1 VTANFL
7 DDLKCAAQRASE
19 AEDAF
24 RREVAA
30 QTKSL
35 ERDRAFAHRRLSMM
49 RDIDEVIAPTATE
62 DEAIAAAAAALRLR
76 LGWPDLSPARTEVLS
91 RFAPVAR
98 AVFAIRDSDDS
109 DVAAAL
115 ASFEEWYR
123 DTHPGPFLALFDHE
137 MPETP
142 LVDF

>member
-1 VTANFL
+1 MTGNFL
-7 DDLKCAAQRASE
+7 DELKCAAERASQ

-24 RREVAA
+24 RREIAA
-30 QTKSL
+30 RTKSL
-35 ERDRAFAHRRLSMM
+35 ERERAFAHRRLNMM
-49 RDIDEVIAPTATE
+49 RDIDEVIAPAASE
-62 DEAIAAAAAALRLR
+62 ENAIAAAEAALRLR

-98 AVFAIRDSDDS
+98 AVFAIRESDDN
-109 DVAAAL
+109 DVVAAL

-123 DTHPGPFLALFDHE
+123 DTHPGPFWALFDHE